1 MPRQSRWGLDEHAD
15 RVERLLF
22 RRWAATEFKSSLKM
36 VMRSFT
42 GRALILENEQVK
54 YVILI
59 TYINVSYSFL
69 A

>member
-36 VMRSFT
+36 VMRSVT
-42 GRALILENEQVK
+42 GRAVILEN
-54 YVILI
+54 VILI